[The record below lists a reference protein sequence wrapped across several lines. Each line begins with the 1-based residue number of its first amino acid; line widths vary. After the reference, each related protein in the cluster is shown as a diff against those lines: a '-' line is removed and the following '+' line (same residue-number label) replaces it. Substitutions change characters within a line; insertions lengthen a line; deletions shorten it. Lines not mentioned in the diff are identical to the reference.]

1 MKLYIMGSTGS
12 GKSTLA
18 KALSKRYNIDYY
30 ELDKLVY
37 YRDDITKHR
46 PDNEIEKDFNSGML
60 KKDIVT
66 KHHIT
71 LNQLNYQIRKN
82 NYEK

>member
-1 MKLYIMGSTGS
+1 MKIYIMGSTGS

-18 KALSKRYNIDYY
+18 KALSKRYNINYY

-46 PDNEIEKDFNSGML
+46 
-60 KKDIVT
+60 
-66 KHHIT
+66 
-71 LNQLNYQIRKN
+71 
-82 NYEK
+82 